1 MEKTALKIVR
11 ETVEPCRVK
20 LTIEV
25 PVELVDAE
33 FNKTFG
39 EFHKFGKLDGFRP
52 GKGPKAMV
60 LRQYGTRI
68 REEARKEL
76 VRKSIDAAIEQEKV
90 TPETQPRLENA
101 DKLELKEGAALT
113 LVATFDVA
121 PEFAMPNYQG
131 FKLQAGKAAEVS
143 GETVDQTIKGWL
155 QRRAEF
161 VKAERPAQAG
171 DMLKTSWKGVLS
183 GEVDLAAIPEHSRYI
198 LENADGRLIMR
209 TPEILPG
216 AMDALLGA
224 SAGETKSFTVNFP
237 DNYFVKPLIGKQAT
251 YTVTINEVQAPELP
265 EIDDKIAKD
274 FGHETA
280 AELKEAV
287 AKHLASEGEQQRKD
301 ALRQQANDQLMAQ
314 TPEFPLPPAV
324 LSRQS
329 VDEFIRLF
337 NNEIRGGR
345 KENEVMGEQ
354 EKLMAQAKAN
364 VIQQLRR
371 SYILRAIAKT
381 EKLSVSQDELSNAMV
396 SLAQMQNV
404 APQVLYK
411 RLQES
416 GRIHDL
422 YEHLLM
428 NKTLDQIVSQC
439 KVSEK

>member
-1 MEKTALKIVR
+1 MEKAALKIVR
-11 ETVEPCRVK
+11 ETVEQCRVK

-25 PVELVDAE
+25 PVEQVNTE
-33 FNKTFG
+33 FNKTVG

-52 GKGPKAMV
+52 GKAPKTMIM
-60 LRQYGTRI
+60 RQYGSRI
-68 REEARKEL
+68 REEACKEL
-76 VRKSIDAAIEQEKV
+76 VRKSIDAAIAQEKI

-121 PEFAMPNYQG
+121 PEFAMPNYKG
-131 FKLQAGKAAEVS
+131 FKLQAGKTAEIS

-171 DMLKTSWKGVLS
+171 DMLITNWQGTLA

-198 LENADGRLIMR
+198 LENTAGRLIMR

-216 AMDALLGA
+216 AMAALLGA
-224 SAGETKSFTVNFP
+224 SAGDTKTFPVNFP
-237 DNYFVKPLIGKQAT
+237 DNYFVKPLAGKQAS
-251 YTVTINEVQAPELP
+251 YTVTITEVQAPELP

-287 AKHLASEGEQQRKD
+287 AKHLATEGEQQRQET
-301 ALRQQANDQLMAQ
+301 LRQQANEQLMAQ
-314 TPEFPLPPAV
+314 TPQFPLPPAV

-345 KENEVMGEQ
+345 KENEVMGDQ

-364 VIQQLRR
+364 VTQQLRR
-371 SYILRAIAKT
+371 SYILRAIAKA

-396 SLAQMQNV
+396 SLAQMQKV
-404 APQVLYK
+404 TPQVLYK
-411 RLQES
+411 RLQDS
-416 GRIHDL
+416 GRINDL

-428 NKTLDQIVSQC
+428 TKTLDQVASQC
-439 KVSEK
+439 QVSAK